1 MIQVYNN
8 FQQCNTTEIR
18 TNIPWLKAK
27 GITPSSNASCTSL
40 IASSSGSSPS
50 SSGSR
55 ASSCQLLRSSAVR
68 PANAPAALLF
78 LSVRSKASTISSS
91 PGGSP
96 SLIVNLGAW
105 TWIGLSEGNSSANK
119 FAYSLW
125 VMLRSSRDG
134 FVGWGPASR
143 YQPLSALNASR
154 IFPSSKKL

>member
-1 MIQVYNN
+1 MPRNSPG
-8 FQQCNTTEIR
+8 IR
-18 TNIPWLKAK
+18 TNIPWLNAK
-27 GITPSSNASCTSL
+27 GITPSLNASRTSSRTFSHNFVT
-40 IASSSGSSPS
+40 SSSGSSPS
-50 SSGSR
+50 SVSQ

-105 TWIGLSEGNSSANK
+105 TWIGPSEGNSSANK